1 MEFIPEI
8 LYTVIAILIA
18 YFIVRRL
25 TDKEDK
31 NFNSKFFKYLIVLF
45 MGAIGFELIIRW
57 TTSKPE
63 IVTQTIEQLQANPEI
78 RRTIGT
84 YEGFG
89 YNKNEIEEI
98 KELPARI
105 AFTLYGSEAEI
116 NLSVLIDS
124 SANVFEIKDYK
135 IDSLIKK

>member
-8 LYTVIAILIA
+8 LYAVIAILIA

-25 TDKEDK
+25 TDKKDK
-31 NFNSKFFKYLIVLF
+31 KFNSKFFKYLIALF
-45 MGAIGFELIIRW
+45 VGAIGFEIIINW
-57 TTSKPE
+57 TNSKPE

-78 RRTIGT
+78 RRTIGI

-89 YNKNEIEEI
+89 YNKNEIKEI

-116 NLSVLIDS
+116 NLSVLVDS
-124 SANVFEIKDYK
+124 SANVFEIKNFK